1 MNRTLHLAGILNPP
15 RGIGGFTSP
24 ASRSNL
30 NVLGLLDLCSLD
42 RLLPD
47 SKSASNT
54 SYEKNENV
62 DDRNNPDGI
71 SYTACF

>member
-1 MNRTLHLAGILNPP
+1 MNRTLHMAGILNLPS
-15 RGIGGFTSP
+15 GIGGFTSP

-30 NVLGLLDLCSLD
+30 NVLELLDLCSLD

-71 SYTACF
+71 GFAVGF